1 VINGKRSFW
10 SLIFLMLMPLVLYG
24 CEAAKQPQA
33 TAPASPVSGLRASDS
48 FIVSNRTGDAFTP
61 SPSTRTIALG
71 FSQLGSESDWRK
83 ANSASIK
90 EAAKEAGIELQF
102 ENAEQ
107 SQQRQFEAVRSFVRN
122 KVDVIAIAPVVQ
134 SGWEQ
139 VLKEVHEAGIP
150 VLILDRL
157 VEVEDPSLYVTFI
170 GSDFFEEG
178 RKAGKYL
185 LDKVKSMEGSGP
197 IGIVEL
203 RGTEGS
209 TPSIDRG
216 RGFREA
222 IEEHPEL
229 SIILSEKA
237 DFTYEQ
243 GKNVMRS
250 FLKEKGK
257 DIRVL
262 FAHNDDMALGAIE
275 AIEEYG
281 LRPGKDIIIISVD
294 GTRKAFEKMVEG
306 KINSVVECNPLLGP
320 TLMQAVKELIDGR
333 TLPKRIVTPE
343 SVYTEVTAEREVNNR
358 KY

>member
-1 VINGKRSFW
+1 VVKALRNVMYP
-10 SLIFLMLMPLVLYG
+10 IFLMLLSLLLYG
-24 CEAAKQPQA
+24 CEAAQQPQSA
-33 TAPASPVSGLRASDS
+33 KPSSPVSGLRPSDS
-48 FIVSNRTGDAFTP
+48 FVVSNQTEAAYTP
-61 SPSTRTIALG
+61 SPTARTIVLG

-83 ANSASIK
+83 ANTISIK
-90 EAAKEAGIELQF
+90 DAAKEAGIELQF

-107 SQQRQFEAVRSFVRN
+107 SQQRQFEAIRSFVRN

-139 VLKEVHEAGIP
+139 VLKEVHAAGIP

-185 LDKVKSMEGSGP
+185 LDKIKSMEASGP

-229 SIILSEKA
+229 SILLSEKA

-243 GKNVMRS
+243 GKEVMRS
-250 FLKEKGK
+250 FLKEKRDEIK
-257 DIRVL
+257 VL

-343 SVYTEVTAEREVNNR
+343 SIYTEVTAEREVNNR